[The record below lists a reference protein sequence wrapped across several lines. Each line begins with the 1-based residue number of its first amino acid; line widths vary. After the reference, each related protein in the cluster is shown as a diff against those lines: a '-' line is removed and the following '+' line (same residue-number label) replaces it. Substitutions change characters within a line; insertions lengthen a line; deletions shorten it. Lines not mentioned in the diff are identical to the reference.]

1 MQEKN
6 LSIYIKNI
14 VITALM
20 AAVVFVTT
28 YTIKINTFNGYVH
41 LGDSMV
47 LVAAILLGKKKGAAA
62 AAIGMTIADLLY
74 SPIWAVATCIIK
86 GIMAYIAASIALR
99 KGCEGK
105 KMWNNLVAFIAAGLW
120 MITAYYVAGAFII
133 SLITGAEASLGAGF
147 IASAKDI
154 PGNIGQAVAGIIIAL
169 PLGSALMK
177 ALKLEGVK

>member
-1 MQEKN
+1 MQDAN
-6 LSIYIKNI
+6 LNGHIRNI

-20 AAVVFVTT
+20 AAVVFVAT

-47 LVAAILLGKKKGAAA
+47 LVAAMLLGKKKGAAA
-62 AAIGMTIADLLY
+62 SAIGMTIADLLY
-74 SPIWAVATCIIK
+74 SPIWAVATFIIK
-86 GIMAYIAASIALR
+86 GLMAYIAASIALR
-99 KGCEGK
+99 KGCEGNVL
-105 KMWNNLVAFIAAGLW
+105 WNNLVAFIAAGLW
-120 MITAYYVAGAFII
+120 MIIAYFVAGAFII

-169 PLGSALMK
+169 PLSATLRK
-177 ALKLEGVK
+177 ALKLEGVR